1 MIESLGLWLGDMTNS
16 KVTALLIFFPAFI
29 AILYYVYGNSERSR
43 RLESYKN
50 MPFTEG
56 SDSKEDGSDN
66 GEDLPT

>member
-1 MIESLGLWLGDMTNS
+1 MIESIGLWLGDMSNS

-29 AILYYVYGNSERSR
+29 GILYYVYGNRARSQ

-56 SDSKEDGSDN
+56 SEGSEA
-66 GEDLPT
+66 GEVKHHE